1 MKKYESSCGS
11 PTAMFNPNKLSVA
24 EFQFIKTY
32 VAAMKRDYDVLA
44 SVMHLMDPKKLGV
57 RCIVQAT
64 DLAYELQNMQLDFE
78 AGLRE
83 IAEHHTFKNAP
94 AKPSP
99 TTDEVADLFTL
110 SFFKVVEKTPK
121 GSKDDGLFSGEPD
134 SWQQVFKSLQDASKH
149 HKLKDMMSFYAKA
162 LFNLFPKLPPV
173 FPKDDPLSFELPPGS
188 FETHSSYEYDDD
200 EDDDDWPEGDAGP
213 NDWFY
218 DGTDDDKN

>member
-1 MKKYESSCGS
+1 MSKYESSCGA

-78 AGLRE
+78 AGLRK
-83 IAEHHTFKNAP
+83 IVEHHTFKHAP
-94 AKPSP
+94 SKPSP

-110 SFFKVVEKTPK
+110 SFFKVVEKTSK
-121 GSKDDGLFSGEPD
+121 GSKDDGLFSGEPN

-149 HKLKDMMSFYAKA
+149 HKLKDMMSFYTKA
-162 LFNLFPKLPPV
+162 LFNLFPKLPPHMLN
-173 FPKDDPLSFELPPGS
+173 DSALYFELPSDS
-188 FETHSSYEYDDD
+188 FEKHSSYEYDDD
-200 EDDDDWPEGDAGP
+200 EEWP
-213 NDWFY
+213 DWFQ
-218 DGTDDDKN
+218 DDTEDDT